1 MDEGTEAQAL
11 QEEYRRVSGGAE
23 VCVRC
28 GQVFSAADS
37 TARSLGCSYHSGD
50 YVASKVVETDAEGAA
65 SLHFFTC
72 CQARE
77 ETFWGGAPLYD
88 TLIPLVRRC
97 LPSPPVC
104 TQCSAA
110 LTLDYG
116 GRWRRVRST

>member
-37 TARSLGCSYHSGD
+37 TARSPGCSFHSGD
-50 YVASKVVETDAEGAA
+50 YVSSKMVETDAEGAV

-77 ETFWGGAPLYD
+77 EIFWGGAPLFD
-88 TLIPLVRRC
+88 TLVPLVRLC
-97 LPSPPVC
+97 LPSSC
-104 TQCSAA
+104 A
-110 LTLDYG
+110 LS
-116 GRWRRVRST
+116 VVQP